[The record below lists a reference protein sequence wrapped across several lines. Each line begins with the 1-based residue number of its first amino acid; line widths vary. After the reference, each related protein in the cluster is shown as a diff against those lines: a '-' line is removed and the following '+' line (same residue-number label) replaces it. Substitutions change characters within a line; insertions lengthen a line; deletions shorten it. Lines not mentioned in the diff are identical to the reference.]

1 MSKIFDNNG
10 NLFGSLTGDVY
21 QGRTFLSL
29 SCDKTDSRTGKDKKI
44 QLEKIDFA
52 EDGMISRVWM
62 ISSKDIES
70 VKFLGCKYIRRNK

>member
-29 SCDKTDSRTGKDKKI
+29 LCDKTDKKI
-44 QLEKIDFA
+44 QLEKMNFV
-52 EDGMISRVWM
+52 EDGMLSKVWM

-70 VKFLGCKYIRRNK
+70 VKFLGCKYIRRNR

>member
-29 SCDKTDSRTGKDKKI
+29 SCDKTDKKI
-44 QLEKIDFA
+44 QLEKMNLA

-70 VKFLGCKYIRRNK
+70 VKFLGCKYIRRNQ

>member
-29 SCDKTDSRTGKDKKI
+29 LCDKTDKKI
-44 QLEKIDFA
+44 QLEKMNLA
-52 EDGMISRVWM
+52 EAGIISRVWM

-70 VKFLGCKYIRRNK
+70 VKFLGCKYIRRNR